1 MTTTDRTPTIWLTA
15 LSVLMP
21 VAAAQAAQAEPAGKA
36 AKRPN
41 IVLIVSDDQGYND
54 IGIQGCKDIPT
65 PNMDAF
71 ARGGV
76 RFTNG
81 YVSCPV
87 CAPTRAGLMTGR
99 YQQRFGFEFNPGPEG
114 QASERYGLPVTE
126 KTIAERLKPTG
137 YVTGMVGKWHL
148 GFKAG
153 MQPPQ
158 RGFDE
163 FFGFLAGARQYLP
176 GRRAAV
182 APILRGQEPVDEKE
196 YLTDAFKREALS
208 FIDRH
213 KTDTFFLYVPF
224 NAVHGPL
231 QATNKYLKRF
241 DGISDENR
249 RIHAA
254 MLSALDDAVGEIM
267 AKLRDSGLEENT
279 LVFYLSDNGGP
290 TRQTTS
296 SNKPL
301 RGFKGDVFEGGIRV
315 PFMVSW
321 KGRLPA
327 GKVYDHPV
335 ISLDIHPTILA
346 AAGVEPATNARLDGV
361 NLLPYL
367 KGEKTE
373 RPHDTLFWR
382 FGNQWAVRSGDW
394 KLLKA
399 GKDEDPML
407 FNLKDDIGEES
418 DLAAKEPERVSTLR
432 GVYEEWNKHLASP
445 KWEGGGRR
453 PAAQGRPRNR

>member
-1 MTTTDRTPTIWLTA
+1 MTIHHQKPTIWLTT

-21 VAAAQAAQAEPAGKA
+21 AAATQAAQAEPAGKA

-65 PNMDAF
+65 PNLDAF
-71 ARGGV
+71 ARGGI

-126 KTIAERLKPTG
+126 KTIAERLKPAG

-176 GRRAAV
+176 GSRAAV

-196 YLTDAFKREALS
+196 YLTDAFKREALA

-213 KTDTFFLYVPF
+213 TKDAFFLYVPF

-231 QATNKYLKRF
+231 QATDRYLKRF

-249 RIHAA
+249 RTHAA

-267 AKLRDSGLEENT
+267 TKLRDNGLEEST

-296 SNKPL
+296 SNTPL
-301 RGFKGDVFEGGIRV
+301 RGFKGDVFEGGIHV

-346 AAGVEPATNARLDGV
+346 AAGAEPAPDAKLDGV

-394 KLLKA
+394 KLLKT
-399 GKDEDPML
+399 GKDQNPML
-407 FNLKDDIGEES
+407 FNLKDDIGEQS

-432 GVYEEWNKHLASP
+432 SVYEEWNKQLASP
-445 KWEGGGRR
+445 KWQAKGRR
-453 PAAQGRPRNR
+453 PAAQSRPRNR

>member
-1 MTTTDRTPTIWLTA
+1 MTIHHQKPTIWLTA

-21 VAAAQAAQAEPAGKA
+21 AAAAWAAQAEPAGKA
-36 AKRPN
+36 TKRPS

-54 IGIQGCKDIPT
+54 IGIQGCKDIAT
-65 PNMDAF
+65 PNLDAF

-99 YQQRFGFEFNPGPEG
+99 YQQRFGFEFNPGQEG
-114 QASERYGLPVTE
+114 LASERFGLPLTE
-126 KTIAERLKPTG
+126 KTIAERLKPAG

-148 GFKAG
+148 GSTSGK
-153 MQPPQ
+153 QPPQ

-163 FFGFLAGARQYLP
+163 FFGFLAGAHQYLP

-213 KTDTFFLYVPF
+213 KNDTFFLYVPF

-231 QATNKYLKRF
+231 QATDRYLKRF

-267 AKLRDSGLEENT
+267 TKLRDNGLEENT
-279 LVFYLSDNGGP
+279 LVFCLSDNGGP

-296 SNKPL
+296 SNIPL

-346 AAGVEPATNARLDGV
+346 TAGVKPAPNARLDGV

-394 KLLKA
+394 KLLKT
-399 GKDEDPML
+399 GKDQDPML
-407 FNLKDDIGEES
+407 FSLKDDIGEQS

-432 GVYEEWNKHLASP
+432 SVYEEWNKQLASP
-445 KWEGGGRR
+445 KWQGKGRR
-453 PAAQGRPRNR
+453 PAAQSRPRNR

>member
-1 MTTTDRTPTIWLTA
+1 MSTRPRLWA
-15 LSVLMP
+15 ASVA
-21 VAAAQAAQAEPAGKA
+21 VAALLCPSVVVASDSAQAGGRQT
-36 AKRPN
+36 KRPN
-41 IVLIVSDDQGYND
+41 IVLIVSDDQGYAD
-54 IGIQGCKDIPT
+54 IGVQGCKDIPT
-65 PNMDAF
+65 PNMDGF
-71 ARGGV
+71 ARSGV

-114 QASERYGLPVTE
+114 QASERFGLPLTE
-126 KTIAERLKPTG
+126 KTIAERLKPAG

-163 FFGFLAGARQYLP
+163 FFGFLAGACQYLP
-176 GRRAAV
+176 GPRAAV

-196 YLTDAFKREALS
+196 YLTDAFKREAMA

-213 KTDTFFLYVPF
+213 KNVPFFLYVPF
-224 NAVHGPL
+224 NAVHSPL
-231 QATNKYLKRF
+231 QATDKYLKRF
-241 DGISDENR
+241 DGISDRNR

-267 AKLRDSGLEENT
+267 TKLRDSGLEENT

-296 SNKPL
+296 SNAPL

-321 KGRLPA
+321 KGVLPA

-346 AAGVEPATNARLDGV
+346 AAGVEPPPDARLDGV
-361 NLLPYL
+361 DLLPYL

-399 GKDEDPML
+399 TQDADPML
-407 FNLKDDIGEES
+407 FNLRDDVGEQN
-418 DLAAKEPERVSTLR
+418 DLAAGEPERAKTLR
-432 GVYEEWNKHLASP
+432 GVYEEWNKQLASP
-445 KWEGGGRR
+445 RWEGARRR
-453 PAAQGRPRNR
+453 PAAQSRPGNR

>member
-1 MTTTDRTPTIWLTA
+1 MATANRTPTIWLTA

-41 IVLIVSDDQGYND
+41 IVLIVSDDQGYSD
-54 IGIQGCKDIPT
+54 LGIQGCKDIPT
-65 PNMDAF
+65 PNLDAF

-126 KTIAERLKPTG
+126 KTIAERLKPAG

-176 GRRAAV
+176 GGRRAV

-196 YLTDAFKREALS
+196 YLTDAFKREALA

-213 KTDTFFLYVPF
+213 TKDTFFLYVPF

-231 QATNKYLKRF
+231 QATDRYLKRF

-249 RIHAA
+249 RTHAA

-267 AKLRDSGLEENT
+267 TKLRDSGLEENT

-315 PFMVSW
+315 PFMMSW

-327 GKVYDHPV
+327 GKVCDHPV

-346 AAGVEPATNARLDGV
+346 VAGVEPAPDARLDGV

-407 FNLKDDIGEES
+407 FNLKDDIGEQS
-418 DLAAKEPERVSTLR
+418 DLAAKEPERVTTLR
-432 GVYEEWNKHLASP
+432 GVYEEWDKQLASP
-445 KWEGGGRR
+445 KWQGKGRR
-453 PAAQGRPRNR
+453 PAAQSRPRNR